1 MLWKEHV
8 MNEQHK
14 VDSPWPSLYTKRY
27 KVVAKMTTYLY
38 VYVNACSNV
47 EALDTAKDIDGGEF
61 IPFDQGIVQG
71 GDWEIVG
78 ATLEVSK

>member
-1 MLWKEHV
+1 
-8 MNEQHK
+8 
-14 VDSPWPSLYTKRY
+14 
-27 KVVAKMTTYLY
+27 MTTYLY